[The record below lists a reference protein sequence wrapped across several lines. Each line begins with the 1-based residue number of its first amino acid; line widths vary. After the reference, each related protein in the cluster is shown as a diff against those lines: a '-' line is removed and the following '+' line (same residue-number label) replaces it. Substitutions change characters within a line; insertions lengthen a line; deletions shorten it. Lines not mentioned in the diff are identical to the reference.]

1 MKNNSTNFISLFL
14 STSTL
19 VCCAMPALFVALGA
33 GASFAS
39 LMSFLPFLAILSQ
52 YKIAITCFAAV
63 MLIIAGFAN
72 FKSQYAPCPT
82 DPQLAKLCMQTRR
95 RSAFIFALSIT
106 IFTLSTIFTYI
117 VPRFI

>member
-63 MLIIAGFAN
+63 MLIIAGFSN
-72 FKSQYAPCPT
+72 YKSQYAPCPAE
-82 DPQLAKLCMQTRR
+82 PELAKLCMQTRV
-95 RSAFIFALSIT
+95 RSKF
-106 IFTLSTIFTYI
+106 IFTLSLAVFTFSTIFTYI